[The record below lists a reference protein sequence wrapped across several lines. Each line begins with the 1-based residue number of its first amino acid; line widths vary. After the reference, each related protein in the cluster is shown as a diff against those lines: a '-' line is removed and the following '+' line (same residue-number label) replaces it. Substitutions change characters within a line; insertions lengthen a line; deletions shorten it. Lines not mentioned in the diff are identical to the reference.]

1 MMGGY
6 LAKDDAP
13 AVAEDTEDGEI
24 TSLYNVS
31 ALMKVDCTCV
41 KICFAIAVMF
51 AIAVPMPSS
60 ADVSGYRRI
69 VELESERTFS
79 HELISDLAA
88 TDPALAAR
96 AALALG
102 RTKDVRAEAPLA
114 ARFRDHRAPA
124 AVRALALYGL
134 GLLSDRTAIDPAVM
148 IEGLRD
154 AAGAVRVAA
163 TDAAGR
169 LIAAKAPGAAGL
181 IPPLVRSMRSDA
193 EPIVRGRAAVALAG
207 FADAPQAGA
216 VGDAVLGAY
225 AGEHDLDAR
234 RHDAWTLGRAFP
246 KAPSP
251 AEIAHG
257 LHDPDETIRIEF
269 LVVAS
274 RNGDPSLAKAI
285 DPLLH
290 DPSWR
295 VAEQAIE
302 AIKRLAGEN
311 KTEHLTAVPAEVTT
325 PAPVPD
331 ETTVPLPRPSG
342 LGPPRKPVAA
352 DARLDLPLRPS
363 TAALMDGPMPGLHP
377 RVRIGTT
384 KGPIVVRLYP
394 EWAPLTVANFLDLVD
409 RGYYDNLRWFRIVP
423 DFVAQ
428 TGDPQNTG
436 DGDAGY
442 TIPAEENP
450 LDQGAG
456 VISMGLNYEKDAAIR
471 DSAGTQFYLTMS
483 PQYHLDRAFTVFGQ
497 IESGFNVLGRLI
509 ESDTMTKVEELPP
522 D

>member
-1 MMGGY
+1 MRFY

-31 ALMKVDCTCV
+31 ALMKVDCAFV
-41 KICFAIAVMF
+41 KICFAIAVTF
-51 AIAVPMPSS
+51 LLQGTMPSS
-60 ADVSGYRRI
+60 ADVPGYQRI
-69 VELESERTFS
+69 VDLEASRTFS
-79 HELISDLAA
+79 YELVRDLDGADPPLA
-88 TDPALAAR
+88 TR

-102 RTKDVRAEAPLA
+102 RTKDLRAEPALM
-114 ARFRDHRAPA
+114 ARYHDRHAPA
-124 AVRALALYGL
+124 AVRALALYAI
-134 GLLSDRTAIDPAVM
+134 GLLTDRTAIDPAE
-148 IEGLRD
+148 IAAGLRD
-154 AAGAVRVAA
+154 PAGAVRVAA

-169 LIAAKAPGAAGL
+169 LIAAKSPGAASL
-181 IPPLVRSMRSDA
+181 LSPLVRAMRLDA
-193 EPIVRGRAAVALAG
+193 DPIVRGRSAVALAA
-207 FADAPQAGA
+207 FADAPQANAAGR
-216 VGDAVLGAY
+216 AVLAAY
-225 AGEHDLDAR
+225 ETERDPEAR

-246 KAPSP
+246 KQPS
-251 AEIAHG
+251 ADQIERG
-257 LHDPDETIRIEF
+257 LRDPDDTIRIEF

-274 RNGDPSLAKAI
+274 RNGDPGIARAI

-302 AIKRLAGEN
+302 AIKRLAGEPR
-311 KTEHLTAVPAEVTT
+311 TPHLTAVPNGVIT
-325 PAPVPD
+325 PPPVPD
-331 ETTVPLPRPSG
+331 ETAAPLPRASG
-342 LGPPRKPVAA
+342 LGAARKPVAA
-352 DARLDLPLRPS
+352 DARLDLPLWPA
-363 TAALMDGPMPGLHP
+363 TAALMNGPMPGLHP

-394 EWAPLTVANFLDLVD
+394 EWAPLTVANFLSLVD

-442 TIPAEENP
+442 MIPAEENP

-456 VISMGLNYEKDAAIR
+456 VISMGLNYEKDAAVR

-483 PQYHLDRAFTVFGQ
+483 PQYHLDRAFTVFGK
-497 IESGFNVLGRLI
+497 IESGFDVLGRLI
-509 ESDTMTKVEELPP
+509 ESDTMTKVEQLPP

>member
-1 MMGGY
+1 
-6 LAKDDAP
+6 
-13 AVAEDTEDGEI
+13 
-24 TSLYNVS
+24 
-31 ALMKVDCTCV
+31 
-41 KICFAIAVMF
+41 
-51 AIAVPMPSS
+51 MPSS
-60 ADVSGYRRI
+60 AEVSDYRRI
-69 VELESERTFS
+69 VELEADRTLS
-79 HELISDLAA
+79 RELENDLNAA
-88 TDPALAAR
+88 DPVLAAR

-102 RTKDVRAEAPLA
+102 RTKDVRAEGPLMARYLDHHAP
-114 ARFRDHRAPA
+114 P

-134 GLLSDRTAIDPAVM
+134 GLLTDRTAIDPAA
-148 IEGLRD
+148 IAAGLRD
-154 AAGAVRVAA
+154 PAGAVRVAA
-163 TDAAGR
+163 TDAAAR
-169 LIAAKAPGAAGL
+169 LIAAKSPGAATL
-181 IPPLVRSMRSDA
+181 ITPLVRAMRSDP
-193 EPIVRGRAAVALAG
+193 EPIVRGRAAVALVG
-207 FADAPQAGA
+207 FADAPQAAA
-216 VGDAVLGAY
+216 VGAAVLTAY
-225 AGEHDLDAR
+225 GGERDPEAR
-234 RHDAWTLGRAFP
+234 RHDAWTLGRAYP
-246 KAPSP
+246 KTPSP
-251 AEIAHG
+251 EEIARG

-269 LVVAS
+269 LVIAA
-274 RNGDPSLAKAI
+274 RHGDASLARVI

-302 AIKRLAGEN
+302 AIKRLAGEQR
-311 KTEHLTAVPAEVTT
+311 TEHLAAVPAGVLT

-331 ETTVPLPRPSG
+331 ETTAPLPRPTG
-342 LGPPRKPVAA
+342 LGAPRKPVAA

-363 TAALMDGPMPGLHP
+363 TAALMNGPMPGLHP

-394 EWAPLTVANFLDLVD
+394 EWAPLTVANFLNLVD

-442 TIPAEENP
+442 MIPAEENP

-456 VISMGLNYEKDAAIR
+456 VISMGLNYEKDAAVR

-483 PQYHLDRAFTVFGQ
+483 PQYHLNRAFTVFGQ

-509 ESDTMTKVEELPP
+509 ESDTMTKVEEIAP

>member
-1 MMGGY
+1 MGHY

-13 AVAEDTEDGEI
+13 AAAEDTEDGEI

-31 ALMKVDCTCV
+31 ALMKVDRSCV
-41 KICFAIAVMF
+41 KVCFAIAVTF
-51 AIAVPMPSS
+51 ALSMPMPSL
-60 ADVSGYRRI
+60 AEVSGYRHI
-69 VELESERTFS
+69 VELEADRTFS
-79 HELISDLAA
+79 HELVSDLDVA
-88 TDPALAAR
+88 DPALAAR

-102 RTKDVRAEAPLA
+102 RTKDARAQAPLA
-114 ARFRDHRAPA
+114 ARYHDHHAPT
-124 AVRALALYGL
+124 AVRALSLYGL
-134 GLLSDRTAIDPAVM
+134 GLLADHIAIDPA
-148 IEGLRD
+148 EFAAGLHD
-154 AAGAVRVAA
+154 GAGAVRVAA
-163 TDAAGR
+163 ADGAGR
-169 LIAAKAPGAAGL
+169 LIAARAPGAASL
-181 IPPLVRSMRSDA
+181 IAPLVHAIRYDT
-193 EPIVRGRAAVALAG
+193 EPIVRGRAAIALAG
-207 FADAPQAGA
+207 FADAAQARA

-225 AGEHDLDAR
+225 AAERDLDAR

-246 KAPSP
+246 KTPP
-251 AEIAHG
+251 LEEIARG

-269 LVVAS
+269 LVVAA
-274 RNGDPSLAKAI
+274 RNGDASLAKVI

-302 AIKRLAGEN
+302 AIKRLAGEP
-311 KTEHLTAVPAEVTT
+311 KTEHLTAIPAGVVT
-325 PAPVPD
+325 PPPVPD
-331 ETTVPLPRPSG
+331 ETTAPLPRPTG
-342 LGPPRKPVAA
+342 LGAPRKPTAA
-352 DARLDLPLRPS
+352 GALLDLPLRPS
-363 TAALMDGPMPGLHP
+363 TAALMTGPMPGLHP
-377 RVRIGTT
+377 RVRIATT
-384 KGPIVVRLYP
+384 KGAIVVRLYP
-394 EWAPLTVANFLDLVD
+394 EWAPLTVANFLNLVD

-428 TGDPQNTG
+428 TGDTQNTG
-436 DGDAGY
+436 EGDAGY

-450 LDQGAG
+450 LEQSAG
-456 VISMGLNYEKDAAIR
+456 VISMGLNYDKDAAVR

>member
-1 MMGGY
+1 MGHY

-13 AVAEDTEDGEI
+13 AAAEDTEDGEI

-31 ALMKVDCTCV
+31 ALMKVDCVCV
-41 KICFAIAVMF
+41 KICFAIAVIF
-51 AIAVPMPSS
+51 VATAPMPSS
-60 ADVSGYRRI
+60 ADVSGYRSI
-69 VELESERTFS
+69 VELEANRTFS
-79 HELISDLAA
+79 HQLVIDLDAA
-88 TDPALAAR
+88 DPALAAR

-102 RTKDVRAEAPLA
+102 RTKDARAEDPLVARYHDRHA
-114 ARFRDHRAPA
+114 AT

-134 GLLSDRTAIDPAVM
+134 GLLTDRTAIDPAEM
-148 IEGLRD
+148 SAGLRD

-163 TDAAGR
+163 ADSAGR
-169 LIAAKAPGAAGL
+169 LIAAKAPGAASL
-181 IPPLVRSMRSDA
+181 IPPLVRAMRSDP
-193 EPIVRGRAAVALAG
+193 EPLVRGRAAVALVG
-207 FADAPQAGA
+207 FADAPQAAKVGA
-216 VGDAVLGAY
+216 AVLSAYGA
-225 AGEHDLDAR
+225 EHDLDAR
-234 RHDAWTLGRAFP
+234 RHDAWTLGRAYP
-246 KAPSP
+246 KTPSP
-251 AEIAHG
+251 EDIARG
-257 LHDPDETIRIEF
+257 LHDADETIRIEF
-269 LVVAS
+269 LVVAARS
-274 RNGDPSLAKAI
+274 GNPSLAKAI

-302 AIKRLAGEN
+302 AIKRLAGEQR
-311 KTEHLTAVPAEVTT
+311 TEHLTAVPAGVVT
-325 PAPVPD
+325 PPPVPD
-331 ETTVPLPRPSG
+331 ETTAPLPRPSG
-342 LGPPRKPVAA
+342 LGPLRKPLAA

-363 TAALMDGPMPGLHP
+363 TAALMSGPMPGLHP

-384 KGPIVVRLYP
+384 KGAIVVRLYP
-394 EWAPLTVANFLDLVD
+394 EWAPLTVANFLNLVD

-442 TIPAEENP
+442 MIPAEENP
-450 LDQGAG
+450 LEQSAG
-456 VISMGLNYEKDAAIR
+456 VISMGLNYEKDAAVR

-483 PQYHLDRAFTVFGQ
+483 PQYHLNRAFTVFGQ